1 MTSRDWFALAVT
13 MLVAGAFITVCI
25 LIGEVWHLERRG
37 LSGAAATVDIDRDEG
52 PAAPLSPYDH
62 ERDGL

>member
-13 MLVAGAFITVCI
+13 LLAAGGFIAVCI
-25 LIGEVWHLERRG
+25 LCSEIWRG